1 MRAVKRVL
9 VTGGSGFVGA
19 ALARRLLAD
28 GHEVHLLLRPGH
40 VPWRLAGLEGDAQR
54 HAADLRDADAVR
66 SAVRAARPEWVFH
79 LAVHGAYSSQR
90 DPLAMVQTNV
100 LGTANL
106 VEAALDA
113 GFDAFVNAGSSSEYG
128 FKDHPPAET
137 ELPEPNSHYA
147 VTKVSAT
154 LYCAF
159 AARSRGAAI
168 TTLRLYSVYG
178 PYEEPTRLV
187 PTLIVDGVRGMLP
200 PLVGPD
206 VARDFVC
213 IDDVAEAFVL
223 AASAASPG
231 AGAVYNVGSG
241 RQTTIRE
248 LVHLARARFG
258 VEAEPEWGSHAQ
270 RSWDT
275 SVWVS
280 DPSRIGRE
288 LGWSPAV
295 GLAEGF
301 DRFIAW
307 FEAHPGL
314 LARYEERIAAARR
327 L

>member
-1 MRAVKRVL
+1 M
-9 VTGGSGFVGA
+9 GA

-40 VPWRLAGLEGDAQR
+40 AAWRVAGLKGRAR
-54 HAADLRDADAVR
+54 VHPADLRDAGTVQA
-66 SAVRAARPEWVFH
+66 AVRAVQPEWIFH

-90 DPLAMVQTNV
+90 DPHAMVEANV
-100 LGTANL
+100 GGTVNL
-106 VEAALDA
+106 VEACLEV
-113 GFDAFVNAGSSSEYG
+113 GFEAFVNAGSSSEYG
-128 FKDHPPAET
+128 FKDHPPSET

-154 LYCAF
+154 MFCGYT
-159 AARSRGAAI
+159 ARSRGAAI

-178 PYEEPTRLV
+178 PWEEPTRLL
-187 PTLIVDGVRGMLP
+187 PTVVAEGLQGRLP

-223 AASAASPG
+223 AASGATPG

-248 LVHLARARFG
+248 IVDLARTRFG
-258 VEAEPEWGSHAQ
+258 IEAEPRWGSHAE

-275 SVWVS
+275 TVWVS
-280 DPSRIGRE
+280 DPARIGRE
-288 LGWSPAV
+288 LGWAPAV
-295 GLAEGF
+295 PLAEGF
-301 DRFIAW
+301 ERFIAW
-307 FEAHPGL
+307 FEAHPGM
-314 LARYEERIAAARR
+314 LARYEQEIAAGRGTQP
-327 L
+327 